1 MAPALATSS
10 RMREKVETMAATEL
24 RTVVLELL
32 GEIAPEAREVEIRP
46 EVNFRE
52 QFDFDSLDFL
62 NFATGLRERLGV
74 EIPEVDYPKLSSL
87 DGCVAYLAPR
97 LAASAEP

>member
-1 MAPALATSS
+1 MN
-10 RMREKVETMAATEL
+10 ATEV
-24 RTVVLELL
+24 RAVVLDVL
-32 GEIAPEAREVEIRP
+32 GTVAPEAREVEIRP

-62 NFATGLRERLGV
+62 NFAIGLQERLGI

-97 LAASAEP
+97 LVADAQA

>member
-1 MAPALATSS
+1 MH
-10 RMREKVETMAATEL
+10 ATEV
-24 RTVVLELL
+24 RAVVLDVL
-32 GEIAPEAREVEIRP
+32 GEVAPEARAVEIRP

-62 NFATGLRERLGV
+62 NFAIGLHQRLGV
-74 EIPEVDYPKLSSL
+74 EIPEVDYPKLSCL

-97 LAASAEP
+97 LAADAEA